1 MQRYFFDLYEGG
13 IATLDDEGQLFPSR
27 AALGAEIKK
36 ILLDVAEDDGNDREE
51 IEIELH
57 VRDETGHELSIARL
71 TLRNRWTD
79 A

>member
-13 IATLDDEGQLFPSR
+13 IATRDDEGQMFPSR
-27 AALGAEIKK
+27 AALVAEIKK
-36 ILLDVAEDDGNDREE
+36 ILFDVAEDDREDLEE
-51 IEIELH
+51 IDIELR
-57 VRDETGHELSIARL
+57 VRDEAGHEISIAGL